1 MKGYV
6 DKEKKWEITE
16 VVPLGKVAE
25 KHEGVSIYLTEEKK
39 IFLQA
44 ELRKANEY
52 AAQMKRDAQLKKEH
66 AERKQK

>member
-1 MKGYV
+1 MKVYPYTWQ
-6 DKEKKWEITE
+6 KTKK
-16 VVPLGKVAE
+16 
-25 KHEGVSIYLTEEKK
+25 Y
-39 IFLQA
+39 FLQA